1 MNIQNLP
8 TILALNEPV
17 KDSFNEHSESPLK
30 EPFIPIKGSFS
41 GKEFFQWAV
50 VGWIYRAL
58 LVAVCCSVLKCF
70 TAHSVD
76 IQDSFSC
83 RCCVCC
89 CVLLFVAV
97 CCCVLLCV
105 AVCCCVLQSVATCCS
120 ILKDVAE

>member
-83 RCCVCC
+83 RCCRRT
-89 CVLLFVAV
+89 LLVAGVAGVAV

-105 AVCCCVLQSVATCCS
+105 AVCCCVLLCVAVCCCV
-120 ILKDVAE
+120 L